1 MRECQSFLQID
12 ITVLNLLDGLIDLIT
27 PGCMWMIS
35 IIIIIIGYIQQVRN
49 FIDGPDNKFVYL
61 QTSTSANDN
70 W

>member
-1 MRECQSFLQID
+1 MRECQSFLQIY
-12 ITVLNLLDGLIDLIT
+12 ITVLNLLDGLMDLIT

-35 IIIIIIGYIQQVRN
+35 IIIIIGYIQLVRN

-61 QTSTSANDN
+61 QTSTSINDN